1 MVFCFVLFLVR
12 EWAGEGGGEI
22 LRIEKCVAK

>member
-12 EWAGEGGGEI
+12 EWAGVGGGEI
-22 LRIEKCVAK
+22 LGIEKCVAK